1 MKNPSMITCLAVF
14 LALFATALPAKDDN
28 PMDYQWTIAVDGKSA
43 SAGKIVL
50 KLTSAPNE
58 DGTTSDPVEMENMVA
73 AKTKQ
78 GDLQKTLLNNVRAAL
93 GDERYQIKKQGSD
106 RVYIKAKKGTPWFLL
121 ELTNNTVKG
130 VAVTLTKK

>member
-1 MKNPSMITCLAVF
+1 MKNRLLIACLATF
-14 LALFATALPAKDDN
+14 LTMFATALPAKDDN
-28 PMDYQWTIAVDGKSA
+28 PMDYQWTITVDEKSV
-43 SAGKIVL
+43 SAGKIIF

-58 DGTTSDPVEMENMVA
+58 DGTTDDPVELENMVA

-78 GDLQKTLLNNVRAAL
+78 SDIQKTILNNVRATL
-93 GDERYQIKKQGSD
+93 GDERYQIKKQGSN

-121 ELTNNTVKG
+121 ELTNNTVQG